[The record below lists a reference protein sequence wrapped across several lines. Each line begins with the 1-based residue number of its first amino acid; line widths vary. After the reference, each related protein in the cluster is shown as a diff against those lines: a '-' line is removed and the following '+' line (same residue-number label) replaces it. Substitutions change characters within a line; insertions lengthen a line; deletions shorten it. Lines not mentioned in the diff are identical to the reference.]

1 MKSRT
6 SLIRVQRFQVQEI
19 QRRVADLEH
28 MLDDFRR
35 EEEELEKRVRYE
47 QQKAG
52 ISDEGHYAY
61 PTYAKYASM
70 RRDNLA
76 QSIAELSRQVDGE
89 RDRLADAFEELKK
102 IELVDETA
110 RGRAKAESR
119 RRDQAELDELA
130 INMHQGEA
138 AIIR

>member
-19 QRRVADLEH
+19 QRRVADLEQ

-35 EEEELEKRVRYE
+35 EQEELEKRVRYE

-52 ISDEGHYAY
+52 ITDEGHFAY

-70 RRDNLA
+70 RSDNLT
-76 QSIAELSRQVDGE
+76 QSIEELSRQVDAE

-102 IELVDETA
+102 VELVDESA
-110 RGRAKAESR
+110 RVRAREDTR
-119 RRDQAELDELA
+119 RREQAELDELA
-130 INMHQGEA
+130 LNMHQGQRA
-138 AIIR
+138 

>member
-19 QRRVADLEH
+19 QRRVADLEQ

-52 ISDEGHYAY
+52 ISDEAHYAY

-76 QSIAELSRQVDGE
+76 QSISELSRQVDAE
-89 RDRLADAFEELKK
+89 RDKLADAFEELKK
-102 IELVDETA
+102 VELVEETA
-110 RGRAKAESR
+110 RTRAKAETR
-119 RRDQAELDELA
+119 RREQAELDEMALTA
-130 INMHQGEA
+130 HSRA
-138 AIIR
+138 ADIR

>member
-19 QRRVADLEH
+19 QRRVADLEQ

-52 ISDEGHYAY
+52 ISDEAHYAY

-76 QSIAELSRQVDGE
+76 QSISELSRQVDGE
-89 RDRLADAFEELKK
+89 REKLADAFEELKK
-102 IELVDETA
+102 VELVDETA
-110 RGRAKAESR
+110 RTRAKAESR
-119 RRDQAELDELA
+119 RREQSELDEMA
-130 INMHQGEA
+130 ITMHSRA
-138 AIIR
+138 ADIR

>member
-1 MKSRT
+1 M
-6 SLIRVQRFQVQEI
+6 IRVQRFQVQEI

-76 QSIAELSRQVDGE
+76 QSIAELTRQVDGE
-89 RDRLADAFEELKK
+89 RARLADAFEELKK
-102 IELVDETA
+102 VELVDETA
-110 RGRAKAESR
+110 RGRARAESR
-119 RRDQAELDELA
+119 RRDQAELDEMA
-130 INMHQGEA
+130 INMHQGETA
-138 AIIR
+138 TIS

>member
-89 RDRLADAFEELKK
+89 RDRLADAFEEQKK

>member
-6 SLIRVQRFQVQEI
+6 SLIRVQRFQVEEI
-19 QRRVADLEH
+19 QRRVADLEQ

-47 QQKAG
+47 QKKAG
-52 ISDEGHYAY
+52 ISDEAHYAY

-76 QSIAELSRQVDGE
+76 QSISELSRQVDAE
-89 RDRLADAFEELKK
+89 REKLTEAFEDLKK
-102 IELVDETA
+102 VELVDESA
-110 RGRAKAESR
+110 RSRAKAETR
-119 RRDQAELDELA
+119 RREQADLDEIA
-130 INMHQGEA
+130 INMHGRGA
-138 AIIR
+138 AEIG